1 MAKKKKTG
9 FDLSEFSN
17 PVLISAEGFG
27 DVSLDIRTAAF
38 NRWFE
43 NGEKESRWD
52 DGKSFTRELFKDRSE
67 IVETGS
73 VPNNEKIDAL
83 NEAAINSLAQA
94 VIDVSATVFFSQS
107 DQSEKKDDQTELSAS
122 DALYH
127 KAKENAEYYRQQS
140 IRMLKQMREMT
151 ESPLIKLEKMLGPT
165 YKLQKEMERMAR
177 GLGTFSYAD
186 KVALG
191 LTSDAIGSSQYLN
204 NLKSV
209 SSATQLAHTKVFGNL
224 AAITQA
230 GSIGKE
236 LNAAVLG
243 MDTASRL
250 VREQLKTSRLFNE
263 RFHLGIDPK
272 IFSSVGKFPELSS
285 LQATTMSKVL
295 ADLGRPSAFNSAIL
309 AMQGIAPKGVL
320 ADVLKQHVSPID
332 LSHAAKFRT
341 AFEGITSI
349 DDTFFEGKTLSQAII
364 STNNSLEEE
373 RRRPTD
379 LEYAAFLLALLVA
392 LITMRMWYL
401 AEVSN
406 DYQQQQIEI
415 SSSSATSVD
424 MDEVIEAIKNSSTEI
439 SKSITKQ
446 GVDDPNVRFIHTDVR
461 LRVEPHIE
469 AQVIQFIF
477 PDQIVRVV
485 ETKGHWAK
493 VEIIDYRT
501 EKQVRGWVP
510 RSMLRHDPL

>member
-1 MAKKKKTG
+1 M
-9 FDLSEFSN
+9 SEFSN

-243 MDTASRL
+243 MDTA
-250 VREQLKTSRLFNE
+250 
-263 RFHLGIDPK
+263 
-272 IFSSVGKFPELSS
+272 
-285 LQATTMSKVL
+285 
-295 ADLGRPSAFNSAIL
+295 
-309 AMQGIAPKGVL
+309 
-320 ADVLKQHVSPID
+320 
-332 LSHAAKFRT
+332 
-341 AFEGITSI
+341 
-349 DDTFFEGKTLSQAII
+349 
-364 STNNSLEEE
+364 
-373 RRRPTD
+373 
-379 LEYAAFLLALLVA
+379 
-392 LITMRMWYL
+392 
-401 AEVSN
+401 
-406 DYQQQQIEI
+406 
-415 SSSSATSVD
+415 
-424 MDEVIEAIKNSSTEI
+424 
-439 SKSITKQ
+439 
-446 GVDDPNVRFIHTDVR
+446 
-461 LRVEPHIE
+461 
-469 AQVIQFIF
+469 
-477 PDQIVRVV
+477 
-485 ETKGHWAK
+485 
-493 VEIIDYRT
+493 
-501 EKQVRGWVP
+501 
-510 RSMLRHDPL
+510 